1 MSFHLNAELRTH
13 IQSSFEPLRSQA
25 AAKSFPPPDILSKS
39 IDQWVRR
46 KGGDAVNLNPGD
58 VKLFATA
65 AVDMWL
71 RAVHSFLISA
81 SLTKASP
88 IWSSV
93 SGYYASHY
101 CIRAFAHLLGHF
113 QSFRIKK
120 VAQLEFHGMRGKC
133 SFSQKL
139 GSDREHVIY
148 WKIVKK
154 QPFFSADPLF
164 GNNVEE
170 SDSVISEVNHRDRA
184 NYCDHL
190 SSYLPKFTPLKEE
203 VLKDRIDFIAD
214 MHFDSPP
221 APHKSKFPDV
231 ETIQI
236 LAYHR
241 IVRFRH
247 VVNEVLGDSNR
258 FWKVHRTPAWASEF
272 MSFQLAEQGG
282 ISSIS
287 SRS

>member
-1 MSFHLNAELRTH
+1 MSFHVNAELRAH
-13 IQSSFEPLRSQA
+13 IQFSFEPLKTQA
-25 AAKSFPPPDILSKS
+25 AAKSFPPRDILSTS
-39 IDQWVRR
+39 IEQWIKKN
-46 KGGDAVNLNPGD
+46 KGDTVNLTPND

-101 CIRAFAHLLGHF
+101 CVRAFAHLLGHF
-113 QSFRIKK
+113 QSFRIGK
-120 VAQLEFHGMRGKC
+120 VAQLEFHGTRVEC
-133 SFSQKL
+133 SFRPKD
-139 GSDREHVIY
+139 GKDREHLFY
-148 WKIVKK
+148 WKLVKRD
-154 QPFFSADPLF
+154 PSFSADPLF
-164 GNNVEE
+164 RSNVEE
-170 SDSVISEVNHRDRA
+170 SDSGISEVKHRDWA

-190 SSYLPKFTPLKEE
+190 SSYLPTFIPLNEQI
-203 VLKDRIDFIAD
+203 LKDRIAFIAG
-214 MHFDSPP
+214 MHFDAPP
-221 APHKSKFPDV
+221 FPQKSKFPDV

-241 IVRFRH
+241 IVRFRN

-258 FWKVHRTPAWASEF
+258 FWKVHRTPVWTAELT
-272 MSFQLAEQGG
+272 SFQLAEQGG

-287 SRS
+287 S